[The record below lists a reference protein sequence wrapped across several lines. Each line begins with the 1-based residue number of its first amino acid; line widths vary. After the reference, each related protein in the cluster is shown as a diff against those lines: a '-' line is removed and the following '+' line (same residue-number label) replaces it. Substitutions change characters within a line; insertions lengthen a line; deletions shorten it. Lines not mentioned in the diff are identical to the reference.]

1 MSVLY
6 ISYDGLM
13 EQLGQS
19 QVLPYLRQLAK
30 GHKITLVTYEKKQD
44 FENIE
49 RKNQF
54 QQMTLG
60 SGIQWLPLR
69 YHKSPR
75 ILAKAYDMAVGI
87 VFCSLQCIKEKIKII
102 HTRGYVVSVIAL
114 VIRRIFDVHFIFD
127 MRGFWIDQRVEMGLW
142 REDSRTFRFA
152 KWLEGKFLQKA
163 SVVFALSS
171 AAVEAMKKWPSVRG
185 HSINFEVVT
194 TCTDLDLFQPPA
206 EGPLFNPEKPF
217 TIGYVGSAGQGY
229 LFEPVLDIVLEI
241 QRLKPDARLK
251 IVNRKDHV
259 LIQELLNAR
268 EIDPAAVELLSCDY
282 PEVPKNMGD
291 MDIGLFFYQW
301 EKTHVSS
308 VPTRMGEFLA
318 CGVPCLSN
326 VGGAGIIEILE
337 KEGVGVVLRNFD
349 AQSVRNAAVA
359 AIDLATDN
367 ERRIRCTESAKRHFS
382 LEAGVKTYEKVY
394 RDLERNSR

>member
-30 GHKITLVTYEKKQD
+30 GRKITLITYEKKQD
-44 FENIE
+44 FENVE

-54 QQMTLG
+54 RQVTLD

-69 YHKSPR
+69 YHKSPGM
-75 ILAKAYDMAVGI
+75 LAKAYDIAVGI
-87 VFCSLQCIKEKIKII
+87 VFCSLQCIKEKVQII
-102 HTRGYVVSVIAL
+102 HARGYVVSVIAL
-114 VIRRIFDVHFIFD
+114 VIRRIFNVHYIFD
-127 MRGFWIDQRVEMGLW
+127 MRGFWVDQRVEMGLW
-142 REDSRTFRFA
+142 REDSRIFRFA
-152 KWLEGKFLQKA
+152 KWLEGRFLQRA

-171 AAVEAMKKWPSVRG
+171 AAVEAMKKWPAVRG

-206 EGPLFNPEKPF
+206 GGPRFNSEKPF
-217 TIGYVGSAGQGY
+217 TVGYVGSAGQGY
-229 LFEPVLDIVLEI
+229 LFEPVLDLFLEI
-241 QRLKPDARLK
+241 KRLKSDVKIK

-259 LIQELLNAR
+259 LIQEFLNAR
-268 EIDPAAVELLSCDY
+268 EIEASDVELLSCDY
-282 PEVPKNMGD
+282 PEVPKNMGT

-337 KEGVGVVLRNFD
+337 KEGVGVVLRDFD
-349 AQSVRNAAVA
+349 SKSVRDAAVA
-359 AIDLATDN
+359 AIDIATDN
-367 ERRIRCTESAKRHFS
+367 ERRTQCIESAKRHFS
-382 LEAGVKTYEKVY
+382 LEAGVETYEKVY
-394 RDLERNSR
+394 RDLEGSSL